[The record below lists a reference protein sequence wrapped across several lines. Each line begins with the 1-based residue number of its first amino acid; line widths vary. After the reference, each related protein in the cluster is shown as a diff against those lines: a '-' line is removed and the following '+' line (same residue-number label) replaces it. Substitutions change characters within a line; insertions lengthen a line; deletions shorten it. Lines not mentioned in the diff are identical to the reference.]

1 MNSIL
6 LTILSVSVSGSV
18 LSLLIFLLKPLM
30 KNRVSKAFSYYIW
43 ILVLLRLVF
52 PFGYHV
58 SIPEIPQ
65 QFSNAGL
72 PSYTTPAG
80 NVQVSPDTMPNTA
93 EHLPDGNTNI
103 AASADNPV
111 DSGNENLPATGD
123 RFDLWGLAG
132 ANLFYIWLAGA
143 IVSLCWYAISYTVF
157 SRKLSYS
164 FEVPNEDDLAVFM
177 KMTKGETVRLAC
189 SSRVNTPMLTGVLHP
204 VVVLPQLAYTANGMG
219 RELYGILRHELTH
232 YRRRDVVYKWLAV
245 FVTSL
250 HWFNPL
256 VYLIRREI
264 GVACELSCD
273 EAVIKNMSVS
283 ERKGYGNT
291 LLALAAKQRI
301 PAGVMATTLCEGK
314 KQLKG
319 RLMGI
324 MHYKKKTHAAIAFMI
339 ILALALTGCAAG
351 IAAFGGGNTDN
362 ADGISTLQGEQAQN
376 PEETNQPSDN
386 QPSDNLDETGISP
399 SPNGDNENQESP
411 QPLENTVTEMYK
423 AVLQG
428 TTEFFSVDAN
438 KSLTIDQLNQTVSDD
453 SSVTAKATKFAIMDL
468 DNDGTQEVILW
479 LSVNNDDY
487 YGFEVLRYQ
496 NGVVYGY
503 TLWYRA
509 FMDLKANG
517 TFSFSSGAAD
527 SGFGTVKFTEG
538 AYSIDKITY
547 SESSYDSNNNMS
559 VSYFVDRESATEDAF
574 LSAVNRQS
582 EAADATWYEY
592 ADDTIETILK

>member
-1 MNSIL
+1 MSSIL

-18 LSLLIFLLKPLM
+18 LSLLIFLLKPLI
-30 KNRVSKAFSYYIW
+30 KSRVSKAFSYYIW

-58 SIPEIPQ
+58 GIPEIPQ
-65 QFSNAGL
+65 QFASAGL
-72 PSYTTPAG
+72 HSYTTPAG
-80 NVQVSPDTMPNTA
+80 NVQAFPDTMPNTA
-93 EHLPDGNTNI
+93 EHPPEANTNI

-157 SRKLSYS
+157 SRKLSCS

-411 QPLENTVTEMYK
+411 QPSENTVTEMYK

>member
-1 MNSIL
+1 MNSML

-18 LSLLIFLLKPLM
+18 LSLLIFLLKPLI

-65 QFSNAGL
+65 QFASAGL
-72 PSYTTPAG
+72 QGYITPAE

-93 EHLPDGNTNI
+93 GQTQHPPDGNTNI
-103 AASADNPV
+103 AASGDNPA
-111 DSGNENLPATGD
+111 DSGNENLPATGN
-123 RFDLWGLAG
+123 RFDLWGLVG

-157 SRKLSYS
+157 SREISRS
-164 FEVPNEDDLAVFM
+164 FEVPDDDDLAVFR
-177 KMTKGETVRLAC
+177 KMIKGETVRLAC
-189 SSRVNTPMLTGVLHP
+189 SSRVNTPMLIGVLRP

-232 YRRRDVVYKWLAV
+232 YHRQDIVYKWLAV

-264 GVACELSCD
+264 GDACELSCD
-273 EAVIKNMSVS
+273 EAVIKNMSIS

-301 PAGVMATTLCEGK
+301 PASVMATTLCEGK

-324 MHYKKKTHAAIAFMI
+324 MHYKKKTQAAIAFMI

-351 IAAFGGGNTDN
+351 IAAFGGGSTDN
-362 ADGISTLQGEQAQN
+362 ADSISALQGEQAEN
-376 PEETNQPSDN
+376 PVESNQPSA
-386 QPSDNLDETGISP
+386 NLDETGISP
-399 SPNGDNENQESP
+399 SPNGHNENQEP
-411 QPLENTVTEMYK
+411 AQPPENTSIMETYK

-428 TTEFFSVDAN
+428 NTGFFSVDAN
-438 KSLTIDQLNQTVSDD
+438 KNLTIDQLNQSVSDD

-468 DNDGTQEVILW
+468 DNDGNPEVILW

-496 NGVVYGY
+496 NGAVYGY
-503 TLWYRA
+503 TLWYRS

-527 SGFGTVKFTEG
+527 SGFGTVKFTES

-559 VSYFVDRESATEDAF
+559 VSYFVDHESATEDAF

-592 ADDTIETILK
+592 ADDTIEAMLK